1 MVRSLLEGRKSQ
13 TRRYL
18 YNESAVIRNADGTDG
33 KVQRLSIW
41 AKVQPGDRLW
51 VRENHRFHGRSYE
64 NPEEIEWYRC
74 YSEAG
79 APDCWDP
86 HFPRGW
92 QPSRHSGVQRMID
105 PGEQEVGTV
114 PYATKLLPSIHM
126 PRWASRL
133 TLVVTATKIERLVQ
147 ISEADAEA
155 EGADRYHSV
164 KWAAGDPGC
173 MQDVYRRNFAAL
185 WRSLHGEQSWDA
197 NPEVVAISFSVH
209 RCNID
214 QLEKEA
220 S

>member
-1 MVRSLLEGRKSQ
+1 MTDIPIIFSAPMIRALLDGRKTM
-13 TRRYL
+13 TRRL
-18 YNESAVIRNADGTDG
+18 AWQTADAVKLSERFKWRLIGDQYHRASPWQ
-33 KVQRLSIW
+33 KV
-41 AKVQPGDRLW
+41 KPGDRLW
-51 VRENHRFHGRSYE
+51 VREA
-64 NPEEIEWYRC
+64 WADDA
-74 YSEAG
+74 EAQWE
-79 APDCWDP
+79 APDGRGTYYRADP
-86 HFPRGW
+86 EAEETRQDNLGCGIPHVW
-92 QPSRHSGVQRMID
+92 
-105 PGEQEVGTV
+105 
-114 PYATKLLPSIHM
+114 KPSIHM
-126 PRWASRL
+126 KRWRSRL
-133 TLVVTATKIERLVQ
+133 TLVVTATKIERLAQ